1 METVSPVRPRV
12 RRRPTPHAR
21 VLAGLSLVAGLC
33 GITSGCAY
41 PGCTEPTLSAEPVVV
56 DDPSAPVTLS
66 VQVADDDG
74 PITGRRVTFFV
85 LTRGGDTTGVR
96 AGQAD
101 TDADGRAS
109 LTREDGIYG
118 PALPN
123 ETVHGYKVKFSVLG
137 TVDGKT
143 YCPTEVEAPITC
155 RAGDSEGTCEPK
167 PFPG

>member
-1 METVSPVRPRV
+1 MI
-12 RRRPTPHAR
+12 AR
-21 VLAGLSLVAGLC
+21 VAALYRYPVKGLSPERLGR
-33 GITSGCAY
+33 T
-41 PGCTEPTLSAEPVVV
+41 
-56 DDPSAPVTLS
+56 TLS
-66 VQVADDDG
+66 VGQTVPCDRLYAVENG
-74 PITGRRVTFFV
+74 PSGFDPANRLV

-123 ETVHGYKVKFSVLG
+123 ETVHGYKAKFSVLG

-143 YCPTEVEAPITC
+143 HCPTEVEAPITC

-167 PFPG
+167 PLPG